1 MRDPF
6 SLKKVVCTSKSFC
19 VATCTESLG
28 LPGRRHMLRNPHFT
42 CRYQRCFVVKA
53 AVDWSSSPK
62 IQTRRKGERAE
73 ICGSGH
79 WHANAVHGV
88 ARLSANQIRR
98 PRPACGP
105 LLSSS
110 GKLRRTRWLLGRAA
124 PRPSE
129 SHAPVVYNSSSRP
142 GSRLGPAFLLER
154 SDIFF

>member
-1 MRDPF
+1 VLPHVLRVWVYRDDDICFAIPI
-6 SLKKVVCTSKSFC
+6 SP
-19 VATCTESLG
+19 VATRDALWSKLQWT
-28 LPGRRHMLRNPHFT
+28 GRRH
-42 CRYQRCFVVKA
+42 QRFKQE
-53 AVDWSSSPK
+53 W
-62 IQTRRKGERAE
+62 KGERAE